1 MPSDISIRLSII
13 IIDSDDGGVLSTQ
26 GSEEEKRDY
35 YK

>member
-13 IIDSDDGGVLSTQ
+13 IIDSDGGILSTQ
-26 GSEEEKRDY
+26 GSEEEKQDY